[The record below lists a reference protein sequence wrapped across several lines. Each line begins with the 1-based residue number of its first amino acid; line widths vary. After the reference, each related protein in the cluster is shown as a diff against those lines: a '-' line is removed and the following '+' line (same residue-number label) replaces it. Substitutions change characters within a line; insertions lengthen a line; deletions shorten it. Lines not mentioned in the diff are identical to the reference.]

1 VVVDPDGS
9 EQWWVDGKLHRL
21 DGPALNYANGTQEW
35 WVDGKLHR
43 LDGPAFIWADGRQV
57 WVVNDQYHRTD
68 GPAVIRAD
76 GTHEWWVDGK
86 HITVQV
92 EIWMWQQKI
101 TWPWNEEIQTQFVL
115 TFL

>member
-1 VVVDPDGS
+1 MMSIQDNDMTP
-9 EQWWVDGKLHRL
+9 EHNIY
-21 DGPALNYANGTQEW
+21 P
-35 WVDGKLHR
+35 
-43 LDGPAFIWADGRQV
+43 DGRQE
-57 WVVNDQYHRTD
+57 WYDNDQLHRTD
-68 GPAVIRAD
+68 GPARIYAD
-76 GTHEWWVDGK
+76 GSQEWYVDGK